1 MQQKEA
7 ACPLWSLHS
16 LCLWPALPFSA
27 LSLALVNYSR
37 PLGITELLPGGSAT
51 AAVTAAAAA
60 ASQATVHSD
69 YTGLTFS
76 FPLLPQ

>member
-7 ACPLWSLHS
+7 AYPLWSLHS
-16 LCLWPALPFSA
+16 LCLWPALPFFA

-37 PLGITELLPGGSAT
+37 PSGITELLPGGSA
-51 AAVTAAAAA
+51 AAAAAAA

-76 FPLLPQ
+76 FPLLLH